1 MDNSRMKDFYDIFV
15 LLRTME
21 FDWELLEKA
30 IRATFAARNNS
41 LPNCI
46 PIALSKEFA
55 LDKGKTIQWNA
66 FVNRSNLT
74 MPVGK
79 LEDVMRE
86 IRERLSPVLLRL
98 GIYV

>member
-1 MDNSRMKDFYDIFV
+1 M
-15 LLRTME
+15 
-21 FDWELLEKA
+21 LENA
-30 IRATFAARNNS
+30 IRASFAARNNA
-41 LPNCI
+41 LPKSI
-46 PIALSKEFA
+46 PIALSEVFA

-86 IRERLSPVLLRL
+86 IRERLSPVLRRL
-98 GIYV
+98 GINA